1 MTFKKGQSG
10 NPSGGLRTRK
20 PWREALERAVK
31 RRGGVK
37 VGGPQYL
44 EVIADQCVR
53 DAADGSIAAIREI
66 ADRLDG
72 KAVQGVE
79 LDLAVTVTAIERT
92 IVDPQLVAP
101 VINAIAAEDDT
112 PSDI

>member
-1 MTFKKGQSG
+1 MTWEKGQSG
-10 NPSGGLRTRK
+10 NPSGGVRTRK

-31 RRGGVK
+31 RRDAEKDGN
-37 VGGPQYL
+37 PQML
-44 EVIADQCVR
+44 EVIADQCVA
-53 DAADGSIAAIREI
+53 DAANGVMPAVKEI
-66 ADRLDG
+66 GDRLDG

-101 VINAIAAEDDT
+101 VIDAIAAEDDT
-112 PSDI
+112 PSDT